1 MIGMDKLISNQIR
14 KKNLIVVFEK
24 HYNKVNPLWSNHQLQ
39 WINGVF
45 GAYKDHDKYL
55 IVLYLIKKTFDYY
68 SNNLVLQSYTE
79 YFENN
84 SIEIDEFNVME
95 VSKALNIP
103 KESARRKINE
113 LDKLGVI
120 KRTNNRIFIDKFAF
134 LFVKPELSITRISR
148 FLSNLSDILYN
159 EKILKNETNTIEIK
173 NFIEKYFSIVWKIYY
188 ELQIPMMLGWKKI
201 FKDIETFHIWAV
213 CVVNQ
218 TLNSQRDKDSEIK
231 KKEYLGKYFFNT
243 SELQNGINAMSI
255 SDISGIPRAT
265 VIRKLN
271 ILVKKNYLNIDNK
284 KHYTLA
290 STHQKLLVSRQM
302 SNFSNLATFVQRV
315 FNLFLIDKKSKKEN
329 IPMVVSKKYLY

>member
-218 TLNSQRDKDSEIK
+218 TLNSQRDRDSEIK

-315 FNLFLIDKKSKKEN
+315 FNLFLIDKKSKKKN

>member
-24 HYNKVNPLWSNHQLQ
+24 HYHKVSPLWSNHQLQ

-159 EKILKNETNTIEIK
+159 EKILENETNTIEIK

-188 ELQIPMMLGWKKI
+188 ELQIPMMLSWKKI

-218 TLNSQRDKDSEIK
+218 TLNSQRDRDSEIK
-231 KKEYLGKYFFNT
+231 KKEYIGKNFFNN
-243 SELQNGINAMSI
+243 SEPQNGINAMSI

-290 STHQKLLVSRQM
+290 STHEKLLVSRQI

-315 FNLFLIDKKSKKEN
+315 FNLFLIDKKSKKET
-329 IPMVVSKKYLY
+329 IPMLVSKKYLY

>member
-24 HYNKVNPLWSNHQLQ
+24 HYHKVSPLWSNHQLQ

-159 EKILKNETNTIEIK
+159 EKILENETNTIEIK

-218 TLNSQRDKDSEIK
+218 TLNSQRDRDSEIK
-231 KKEYLGKYFFNT
+231 KKEYIGKYFFNN
-243 SELQNGINAMSI
+243 SEPQNGINAMSI

-290 STHQKLLVSRQM
+290 STHEKLLVSRQI

-315 FNLFLIDKKSKKEN
+315 FNLFLIDKKSKKET
-329 IPMVVSKKYLY
+329 IPMLVSKKYLY